1 MTNSAE
7 YLENLLHAT
16 QKPESEVM
24 TRAFQIGVRQMWREH
39 ILGRYLRHEI
49 SRDKAVEA
57 VGIDWVDM
65 AERQKNAMMEDI
77 EWAMRD

>member
-1 MTNSAE
+1 MANSAE
-7 YLENLLHAT
+7 YLENLIRETH
-16 QKPESEVM
+16 KPESEVM
-24 TRAFQIGVRQMWREH
+24 SRVFQIGLRQMWREH
-39 ILGRYLRHEI
+39 ILGRYLRQEI

-65 AERQKNAMMEDI
+65 AERQKEAMMEDM